1 MNVSN
6 ITNYK
11 HKDRFIRFDMIGLT
25 GYSFHALCILLQAV
39 WAS

>member
-1 MNVSN
+1 MFLISL
-6 ITNYK
+6 ITNIK
-11 HKDRFIRFDMIGLT
+11 IDLSDLDMIGLT